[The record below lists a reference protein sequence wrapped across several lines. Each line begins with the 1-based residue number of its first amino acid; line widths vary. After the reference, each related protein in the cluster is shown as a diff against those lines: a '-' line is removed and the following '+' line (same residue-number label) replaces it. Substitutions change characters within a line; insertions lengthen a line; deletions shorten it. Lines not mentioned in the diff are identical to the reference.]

1 MCLSRLDSFQDLNF
15 RLRIQTRVLQV
26 CSLIKLS
33 REPTKNCKFLIFKVI
48 FQRQKY
54 AEYFWF
60 FSCFKILNL
69 ENNFSLMPLFEELYS
84 LKLYQNFV
92 CSLENLGKRYIYIK
106 VMIHFWSALKF
117 TLVCIWSLKFKHWK
131 LSSRVDKTGTP
142 PYTSNIA
149 FIAYLQGLT
158 LKWNF

>member
-92 CSLENLGKRYIYIK
+92 CSLENLGKRYINKSYDPFLISIK
-106 VMIHFWSALKF
+106 VYF
-117 TLVCIWSLKFKHWK
+117 SLH
-131 LSSRVDKTGTP
+131 LEP
-142 PYTSNIA
+142 EI
-149 FIAYLQGLT
+149 QT
-158 LKWNF
+158 LKVI